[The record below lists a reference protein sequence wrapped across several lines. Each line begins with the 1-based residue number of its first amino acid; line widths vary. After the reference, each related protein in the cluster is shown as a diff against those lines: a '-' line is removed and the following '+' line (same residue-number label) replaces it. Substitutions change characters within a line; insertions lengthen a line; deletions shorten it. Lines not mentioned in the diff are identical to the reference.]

1 MKAPRKNNKI
11 ASDSE
16 EKHQKTRKAP
26 EPPKK
31 ENKGGEDSFPIVGI
45 GASAGGLEAFEQ
57 FFTNMPPDK
66 GMAFVLIQHLD
77 PSHKSILADLIRRYT
92 SMKVSQIE
100 DGMKVEPDSVFVIPP
115 NHYLA
120 ILHGKLHLM
129 DSPASGIRAPI
140 DFFFRSLAEDQK
152 EKSICIILSGT
163 GTEGTLGLRA
173 IKGEGGMVMVQ
184 SSESAKYDG
193 MPRSAISTGL
203 ADYTLPADK
212 MPEQLIA
219 YVQHEFGRLPPKFSK
234 PLLKEDLLDKVFLAV
249 RSQTGHDFSYYK
261 HSTIVRRVE
270 RRMAINRIGT
280 LAEYVRHLQSYPE
293 ESKILFREILIGVT
307 NFFRD
312 PEALDSLQ
320 QNVIVQLLEK
330 KRRDEP
336 LRIWTAG
343 CATGEEAYSLAI
355 LFQNHAVKHT
365 KDSNVQIFATDIDD
379 RAIKTARSGRYP
391 GSIAADIRP
400 EILARHFIKEEG
412 GSYRVKKNIRD
423 MVVFAVQNV
432 IADPPFSKIDLIT
445 CRNLLIYLGP
455 ELQKKVLSLFHY
467 ALNQDGFLF
476 LGSSETVNETLK
488 LFHAIDRK
496 WKIYKRKDA
505 KFAMTEKIRL
515 PSFTHGEPTRKDSD
529 SEQRRGKITYRET
542 AEKIILDNYSPSGVI
557 INEQSEILYVQGRT
571 GKYLEHVSGEFS
583 TDIVG
588 MCREG
593 LKFELAAAIR
603 KARTEDREVRRENLY
618 VKTNGD
624 EQLVTVIVKP
634 IEQPASMKGSMIVI
648 FEDVSSQAF
657 DKSEVHTSDSVSPD
671 TYKQMEQELRSTK
684 EYLKATIE
692 ELQTSNEELKST
704 NEQLQSAN
712 EELQSTNEELE
723 TSKEELQSVNEEL
736 VTVNSELE
744 QKIKELSRT
753 GNDMQNL
760 LASTEIG
767 TIFLDTH
774 LNILRFTPATTHFI
788 KLIPTDIG
796 RPVSDL
802 VANFYYDGLVRD
814 AQEVL
819 KTLAQK
825 EVEVQTKEARWYTM
839 RLLPYRTVENVI
851 DGVVI
856 TFMDITEL
864 KRMEKKTSDALQF
877 SESIVNTVRESL
889 VILDADMRVV
899 SANRSFY
906 RTFELNAEGSEGKL
920 FYTLDDGQWDIP
932 ELRNLLEE
940 ILPEKTEMDDFKVE
954 HEFERIGKR
963 TMLMNARKLESETDS
978 RRILLAIEDITGSE
992 MCRN

>member
-1 MKAPRKNNKI
+1 MKAPRKNNKTV
-11 ASDSE
+11 SDSE
-16 EKHQKTRKAP
+16 EKHKKTRKAP
-26 EPPKK
+26 GPPKTK
-31 ENKGGEDSFPIVGI
+31 NKGGEDSFPIVGI

-57 FFTNMPPDK
+57 FFTNMPPDN
-66 GMAFVLIQHLD
+66 GMAFILIQHLD
-77 PSHKSILADLIRRYT
+77 PSHKSILTDLIRRYT

-115 NHYLA
+115 NRYLA

-203 ADYTLPADK
+203 VDYTLPADK
-212 MPEQLIA
+212 MPEQLID
-219 YVQHEFGRLPPKFSK
+219 YVQHEFGRMPPKSSK
-234 PLLKEDLLDKVFLAV
+234 PLLTEDLLDKVFLAV

-261 HSTIVRRVE
+261 HSTIIRRVE

-293 ESKILFREILIGVT
+293 ESTILFREILIGVT

-336 LRIWTAG
+336 LRIWTPG

-355 LFQNHAVKHT
+355 LFQNQALKHT
-365 KDSNVQIFATDIDD
+365 KDINVQIFATDIDD
-379 RAIKTARSGRYP
+379 RAIETARSGCYP

-400 EILARHFIKEEG
+400 EFLARHFIKEES

-432 IADPPFSKIDLIT
+432 ISDPPFSKIDLIT

-455 ELQKKVLSLFHY
+455 ELQKKVLSLFYY

-496 WKIYKRKDA
+496 WKIYKRKDSQL
-505 KFAMTEKIRL
+505 AMKEKVHL
-515 PSFTHGEPTRKDSD
+515 PSYTHREPTRKDSD
-529 SEQRRGKITYRET
+529 SEQRCGKITYRET
-542 AEKIILDNYSPSGVI
+542 AEKIILDNYSPSGII
-557 INEQSEILYVQGRT
+557 INEQNEILYVHGRT

-583 TDIVG
+583 GDIVG

-603 KARTEDREVRRENLY
+603 KARTEDKEVRRENLH

-634 IEQPASMKGSMIVI
+634 IEEPASVKGSMIVI
-648 FEDVSSQAF
+648 FEDVSSQVF
-657 DKSEVHTSDSVSPD
+657 NEVHASDAVSPD
-671 TYKQMEQELRSTK
+671 AYKQMEQELRSTK
-684 EYLKATIE
+684 EYLEATTEEFQTSTE
-692 ELQTSNEELKST
+692 ELRST

-712 EELQSTNEELE
+712 EELQSANEELE

-736 VTVNSELE
+736 ITVNSELE
-744 QKIKELSRT
+744 QKINELSRT

-760 LASTEIG
+760 LTSTEIG

-774 LNILRFTPATTHFI
+774 LNILRFTPATTRFI

-802 VANFYYDGLVRD
+802 VANFYYEGLVRD

-864 KRMEKKTSDALQF
+864 KRMEKKIDDALQF

-889 VILDADMRVV
+889 VVLDADMRVV
-899 SANRSFY
+899 SANRSFF
-906 RTFELNAEGSEGKL
+906 RTFEIKAEDTEGKL
-920 FYTLDDGQWDIP
+920 FYTLDGGQWDIP

-963 TMLMNARKLESETDS
+963 TMLLNARKLESETGS
-978 RRILLAIEDITGSE
+978 RRVLLAIEDITGSE
-992 MCRN
+992 MC